1 MPVLLVIRHVVS
13 GFVISLKFFCHIVQ
27 RCTDETLEMDFTMKR
42 PRRAIIPPV
51 SIPTAIV
58 DVRDYPTPDECLSAT
73 EVLYQRNWFSI
84 CHPADRNDD
93 GVYLGNIWRPEPLNE
108 ARHLPHEHP
117 FRDEWNTPT
126 FDVPWLDCSHEALP
140 MAWLPREFKR
150 LFAWE
155 FAIHLVRQ
163 RSIHRKQIAFA
174 AYRGRYTPVLIFYGC
189 NAIRLQPEPSL
200 YPLVKGDY
208 PPGKRMFTAEQ
219 IASIVQ
225 MKSRL
230 TKGPLDKTQLGP
242 LVIPQASIKPKNF
255 VLTVAEA
262 LADPLF
268 YWRLPSYV
276 ERENLSQNRVDDYPD
291 DDTITGNGFDL
302 EAEQYCWD
310 NPAYDDFSLDFSH
323 SVTPPGWTRIQHL
336 RYSAYCVNLAK
347 LRMARFRRRW

>member
-1 MPVLLVIRHVVS
+1 M
-13 GFVISLKFFCHIVQ
+13 Q